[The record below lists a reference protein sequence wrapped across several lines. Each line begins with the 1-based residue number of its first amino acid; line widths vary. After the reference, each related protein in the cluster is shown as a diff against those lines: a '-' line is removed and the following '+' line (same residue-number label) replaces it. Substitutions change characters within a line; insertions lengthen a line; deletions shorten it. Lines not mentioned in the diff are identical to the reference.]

1 MGGAMGGI
9 FGPFSYE
16 FAIISTFLTIL
27 VSFWRHF
34 WDIQASFWPN
44 SSIILCHFGIIFGFI
59 WGSIQDNF
67 DTNLASI
74 WNDFGI
80 ILE

>member
-1 MGGAMGGI
+1 MGGI

-27 VSFWRHF
+27 VPFWHHF
-34 WDIQASFWPN
+34 WDIQASFWHN
-44 SSIILCHFGIIFGFI
+44 SSIISYHFGIIFGFI

-67 DTNLASI
+67 GMISRPIWHRFGMILGSI
-74 WNDFGI
+74 
-80 ILE
+80 